1 MDGLR
6 LGKVPKADKVRL
18 YRHTRRHDQW
28 RGSQEPIPN
37 FVEPGLP
44 HVSKH
49 KAKRAS
55 VANLDK
61 AQMKK

>member
-6 LGKVPKADKVRL
+6 LGKVPQADKVKL
-18 YRHTRRHDQW
+18 YRHTRRFDKW
-28 RGSQEPIPN
+28 RGSQEPVTKFTEPN
-37 FVEPGLP
+37 LP
-44 HVSKH
+44 HVSKN
-49 KAKRAS
+49 KSKRAS